1 MAVKVPRDGSRA
13 LVGTPVL
20 VSEDFWGAVGPNFIE
35 MEASKPTVTTLYKSC
50 SLKWHY
56 DEVM

>member
-1 MAVKVPRDGSRA
+1 M
-13 LVGTPVL
+13 GTPVL
-20 VSEDFWGAVGPNFIE
+20 ASEDFWGAVGPNFIE
-35 MEASKPTVTTLYKSC
+35 LEASLITVTTRYKSC

>member
-1 MAVKVPRDGSRA
+1 M
-13 LVGTPVL
+13 GTPVL